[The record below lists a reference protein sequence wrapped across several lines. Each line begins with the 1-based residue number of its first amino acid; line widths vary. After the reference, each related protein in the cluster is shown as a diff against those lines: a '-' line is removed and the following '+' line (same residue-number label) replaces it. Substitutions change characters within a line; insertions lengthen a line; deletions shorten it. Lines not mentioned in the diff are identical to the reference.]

1 MSQSTEG
8 ALPPTS
14 GPVPA
19 ASAALGAPAAPW
31 RLPGAGTGRGV
42 IPLRP
47 LLVGEI
53 LDGAV
58 TVMRSFPGTVFGVT
72 AVVVVLG
79 QAVSAPLDYLYLRF
93 LSGVADSSS
102 SSSSGLDVAALGA
115 VKPGS
120 LITLLTQ
127 TVLLGLLVTTVSRA
141 VLGRTAAP
149 GEVWAQA
156 RPRVPRLLGMTL
168 LMYLVLGGALAAG
181 LAPGVV
187 LIENGQDGGPLLL
200 FLGFA
205 GAVVFCLWRGV
216 AWSLAGAALMLEDQP
231 VRAAFRRSSVL
242 VRGSWWRVLGVRLA
256 ATLVA
261 ALVTLAL
268 TAAQQHLLGSR
279 LSPEVV
285 NADGTVSGHPVGW
298 GAVLL
303 AAAFTAAVQIVVT
316 PFAVNVTALQYLD
329 QRMRREALDIQL
341 TRRGGAAANTGNA
354 GNAGNAGNSGSAG
367 SMVSHAGGGATA

>member
-19 ASAALGAPAAPW
+19 ASATA
-31 RLPGAGTGRGV
+31 RRHPGAGIGRGV

-47 LLVGEI
+47 LLTGEI

-93 LSGVADSSS
+93 LSGVADRSSS
-102 SSSSGLDVAALGA
+102 SLAVAELGA
-115 VKPGS
+115 VRPGS
-120 LITLLTQ
+120 LVTLLTQ
-127 TVLLGLLVTTVSRA
+127 TLLLGLLVTTVSRA

-149 GEVWAQA
+149 GEVWHQA

-168 LMYLVLGGALAAG
+168 LMYLILGGALVAG
-181 LAPGVV
+181 LAPGVI
-187 LIENGQDGGPLLL
+187 LIHEGQDAGPLLL
-200 FLGFA
+200 FLGLA
-205 GAVVFCLWRGV
+205 VAVVFCVWRGV

-231 VRAAFRRSSVL
+231 VRAAFKRSSVL

-256 ATLVA
+256 AMLVA
-261 ALVTLAL
+261 GLVTLAL
-268 TAAQQHLLGSR
+268 SGAQQLLLGSR
-279 LSPEVV
+279 LNPAVV

-303 AAAFTAAVQIVVT
+303 AAAFTAAIQILVT
-316 PFAVNVTALQYLD
+316 PFTVNVTALQYLD

-341 TRRGGAAANTGNA
+341 TRRGGVPAAPGAPA
-354 GNAGNAGNSGSAG
+354 AQ
-367 SMVSHAGGGATA
+367 MSHAGGGATA